1 MFIQPPVKTFVI
13 SSPLQGRL
21 VKDGEPLANTQLIR
35 TLEWNGNK
43 EGSKE
48 EVFTTDAQGYFHIPL
63 FEVEMAMRGL
73 EQFVAKTKI
82 YINSVSEDNLL
93 WYSPKMY
100 EEIYGET
107 GGPLQDLVCDISNP
121 EVVTQDTPENIL
133 TRCRWSNMSD
143 FVEM

>member
-1 MFIQPPVKTFVI
+1 MFINPPVKNYVI
-13 SSPLQGRL
+13 TSPLQGRL
-21 VKDGEPLANTQLIR
+21 LKNGEPLANTQLIR
-35 TLEWNGNK
+35 TLVWNGDK

-48 EVFTTDAQGYFHIPL
+48 EVFTTDAQGYFDFPL
-63 FEVEMAMRGL
+63 FELEMAMRGL

-107 GGPLQDLVCDISNP
+107 GGPLQDLMCDISNS
-121 EVVTQDTPENIL
+121 EVVTQDTPHKIL
-133 TRCRWSNMSD
+133 TKCRWHDMKD
-143 FVEM
+143 VIEV